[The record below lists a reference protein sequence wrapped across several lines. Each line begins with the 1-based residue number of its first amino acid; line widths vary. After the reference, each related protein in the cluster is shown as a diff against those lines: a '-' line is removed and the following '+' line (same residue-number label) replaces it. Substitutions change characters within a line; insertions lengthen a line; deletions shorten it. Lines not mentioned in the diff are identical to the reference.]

1 MPSPFPG
8 MDPWLEGPLF
18 GDLHSSLITYLREAL
33 NSAMPPGYIARGT
46 YLVWVDD
53 DLRREPDVGVYGPD
67 RVAGG
72 PAVAALPGLT
82 AFGTLRA
89 PEQREEVYL
98 EIRGGDGER
107 LVTAV
112 EILSRSNK
120 RSGDA
125 GLKAYQDKQEEFR
138 LGGVNLVEIDLL
150 RGGAHTTAV
159 PLARLRR
166 KAGEFDYHVCV
177 TVAGPLDRLHAAA
190 LRLADRLPAFGI
202 PLDPGVP
209 PVVVD
214 LQPMLD
220 RAYDTGRY
228 AQSVDYR
235 RDPEPPLTPEQKAWA
250 DALLRAKGVL
260 P

>member
-8 MDPWLEGPLF
+8 MDPWLEGPYF
-18 GDLHSSLITYLREAL
+18 GDLHSSLITYVREAL
-33 NSAMPPGYIARGT
+33 NSAMPPGYTARGT
-46 YLVWVDD
+46 YLVWMDD
-53 DLRREPDVGVYGPD
+53 ELRREPDVGAYGPD
-67 RVAGG
+67 LAPGG
-72 PAVAALPGLT
+72 TAVAALPGL
-82 AFGTLRA
+82 AALGTRRA
-89 PEQREEVYL
+89 PEPREQVYL
-98 EIRGGDGER
+98 EIRGNQGER

-120 RSGDA
+120 RPGGA
-125 GLKAYQDKQEEFR
+125 GRKAYEDKQEEFR

-150 RGGAHTTAV
+150 RAGAHTTAV

-166 KAGEFDYHVCV
+166 RAGAFDYHVCV
-177 TVAGPLDRLHAAA
+177 TVAGTPDRLHAAA
-190 LRLADRLPAFGI
+190 FHLADRLPAFGI
-202 PLDPGVP
+202 PLDPGVA

-228 AQSVDYR
+228 AQVVNYR
-235 RDPEPPLTPEQKAWA
+235 RDPDPPLTAEQKAWA
-250 DALLRAKGVL
+250 DAILKEKGLL